1 MRKMT
6 LMLLLLI
13 TLTLKGQY
21 KINSADGIT
30 NFEASIPLFEEVEAV
45 NKKTYCTL
53 ITSTGELIC
62 WLYIKDFDF
71 KRNLMQEHFNNIY
84 MESSRYPKATFK
96 GEIKN
101 FDINKLTRIN
111 SFYQIKGKISIKG
124 RTKIIA
130 TQASLKRINNG
141 VEFSTQFPL
150 NTDDF
155 RVDIPFVVR
164 TKISKIVNTQITC
177 VMK

>member
-1 MRKMT
+1 MRKIT
-6 LMLLLLI
+6 LLLLFLLS
-13 TLTLKGQY
+13 LTLKGQY
-21 KINSADGIT
+21 KINAAAGIT
-30 NFEASIPLFEEVEAV
+30 NFEASIPSFEEVKAV
-45 NKKTYCTL
+45 NKKTNCTM

-84 MESSRYPKATFK
+84 LESSRYPKAIFK
-96 GEIKN
+96 GKIKN
-101 FDINKLTRIN
+101 LDIKNLTSTN
-111 SFYQIKGKISIKG
+111 SFYQLKGKISIKG

-130 TQASLKRINNG
+130 TQVSLKRVQNG
-141 VEFSTQFPL
+141 LEFSAEFPL

-155 RVDIPFVVR
+155 DVDIPFVVR
-164 TKISKIVNTQITC
+164 TKISKTVTTQITC